1 MSSLAGVPT
10 DLHVDV
16 RTLWDYNRMG
26 HEVRAV
32 DVGIGLGSHDI
43 GVATYAAELFRRG
56 VFPAVVFTGA
66 TAPTTVMTFPRGE
79 AVHYREHAVALGVSA
94 NDILVEPRA
103 TNTAENIDFSRA
115 LLRDSGRAVES
126 VMLICRPYQQRRS
139 YATCRMRWPEV
150 EVVCGSLPESLD
162 DYVARIGDVERVVT
176 MLVGDT
182 QRVWRYAAEG
192 WAIEQ
197 DVPEKVRAA
206 YDRLVAAGFTGRLLP
221 PCG

>member
-43 GVATYAAELFRRG
+43 GVATYAAELFRPG

-221 PCG
+221 PRG

>member
-1 MSSLAGVPT
+1 MSWKGWPDSIRA
-10 DLHVDV
+10 DV
-16 RTLWDYNRMG
+16 RTLWEYNLMG
-26 HEVRAV
+26 HDVRPV

-56 VFPAVVFTGA
+56 IFSTIVFSGA
-66 TAPTTVMTFPRGE
+66 NAPTTVAEFPAGE
-79 AVHYREHAVALGVSA
+79 AIHYREHAVALGVPDDA
-94 NDILVEPRA
+94 VLVEPRA

-115 LLRDSGRAVES
+115 MLRECGRVVTS
-126 VMLICRPYQQRRS
+126 VLLICRPYQQRRS

-197 DVPEKVRAA
+197 DVPEKVCAA

-221 PCG
+221 PRG